1 MAESVNEVLIK
12 IKADASP
19 LKSFNSEI
27 RKAKEEVAKAS
38 LEFGKG
44 SAEYVK
50 ASQKLKVLQT
60 DFTSLKNTV
69 KDAGNAIKLSKYQ
82 LLEFGENLTVVTAGV
97 KAALSGMT
105 SMVGG
110 FIDEANKL
118 QAANLGL
125 ESIANFKGISPQS
138 AQTALQNLDL
148 VKNGLLTV
156 GDAALALKNLLAS
169 GFSLEESI
177 NLIKGFGDSAAFG
190 RQSSLE
196 FGQAI
201 TSATEGLKN
210 QNSILVDNAG
220 VTKNLSV
227 ILQEAGFSAKDL
239 QNVQS
244 DSAVRTALY
253 NGLLKET
260 AAFTGD
266 ASKLTETFAGQ
277 QAKLNAQITTL
288 KQEFGVFLQNALLP
302 YIQKITESDKAT
314 RTFTGGVFAAGGAIG
329 ELLPALAAAKYAFG
343 GVSLAAFGTATAIG
357 AIVAATGLAIKKLD
371 ELENKQRNQ
380 RTDKSM
386 GGHFNA
392 WGGWEFS
399 EEYKQQ
405 QNPDLTVNI
414 PKSDPKD
421 KVTQQ
426 NQADIEADK
435 TKTKTGGAVNK
446 VKSEGV
452 KLTNDLIDAQK
463 KYNDLLAKEVTFTED
478 QKNQRVYL
486 DYKKQLLEIEKEI
499 ARLQSISV
507 IYSTDGVKVAER
519 FLGHFSKEDI
529 KQAEYNAESQSL
541 LNKAN
546 SKEDTSSTYE
556 DVSNTYGAINNM
568 MSVLNLGTETFVS
581 KLLGGFNTVLTIME
595 AIKAVNSIL
604 SFIPGFASGGSFSGG
619 SPIMVGERGAELLFP
634 TKPGYVMNNQDSQ
647 RYLNSSVNNSQP
659 AINLYVGANLS
670 PKYFT
675 AQLEKANSRKNYIRV

>member
-69 KDAGNAIKLSKYQ
+69 KDAGNTIKLSKYQ

-227 ILQEAGFSAKDL
+227 ILQEAGYTAKDL

-244 DSAVRTALY
+244 DSNVRQALY

-260 AAFTGD
+260 KAFTGD

-277 QAKLNAQITTL
+277 QAKLNAQVTTL
-288 KQEFGVFLQNALLP
+288 KQEFGVFIQGALLP

-604 SFIPGFASGGSFSGG
+604 SFIPGFASGGAFSGG
-619 SPIMVGERGAELLFP
+619 PMIVGERGPELLFAN
-634 TKPGYVMNNQDSQ
+634 TSGYVMNNQDSQ